1 MRALYK
7 QNPTPYK
14 KRARAAT
21 LQKQKYYYELLQT
34 CVCVDCGESDPV
46 VLDFDHV
53 VGEKVASV
61 SKLFRSASKERIE
74 AELAKC
80 EVRCSNCH
88 RKRTAKQFDWYKKS
102 KK

>member
-1 MRALYK
+1 MKKLYERDP
-7 QNPTPYK
+7 QPYK

-21 LQKQKYYYELLQT
+21 LARQQAYYDLLKS
-34 CVCVDCGESDPV
+34 CFCVDCGESDPV

-53 VGEKVASV
+53 EGEKVASV
-61 SKLFRSASKERIE
+61 SKLFRAASKERIQ

-88 RKRTAKQFDWYKKS
+88 RKRTAQQFGWYKKFQN
-102 KK
+102 